1 MKFFDNCRFNKI
13 TQKSLF
19 CLIMILFSTG
29 FTGCYHR
36 HNNGLFASLKDD
48 NEDVV
53 DLNDNDIGFRIH
65 KENHKGKVFEI
76 FLSLISEDC
85 AESKDFVS
93 ISVIY
98 KGLTPECDNHK
109 INLELSSDTGVKVNL
124 EREALSAEDKKTL
137 NESRSSFKGMF
148 TESIWFLISRKDF
161 NKLINSETVSF
172 KLSIPSDNISG
183 NFSQNEMSTVKRLS
197 PKLFK
202 RKPFKGQTIDETKKE
217 MKDLE
222 KAFEEAFIDFKV
234 LSYHAKKADIA
245 KHYNVQLNSEDKNP
259 QTNHKEEVVF
269 PKIKGKKAGALV
281 LGFNDADQLVYIK
294 DMAGSNKV
302 DWLKPEKKK

>member
-1 MKFFDNCRFNKI
+1 
-13 TQKSLF
+13 
-19 CLIMILFSTG
+19 
-29 FTGCYHR
+29 
-36 HNNGLFASLKDD
+36 
-48 NEDVV
+48 
-53 DLNDNDIGFRIH
+53 
-65 KENHKGKVFEI
+65 
-76 FLSLISEDC
+76 
-85 AESKDFVS
+85 
-93 ISVIY
+93 
-98 KGLTPECDNHK
+98 
-109 INLELSSDTGVKVNL
+109 
-124 EREALSAEDKKTL
+124 
-137 NESRSSFKGMF
+137 MF